1 MKMIKL
7 LTSVTLV
14 LLLCTAHA
22 QMYSTSGLNASGFN
36 PQASNK
42 IAYEKLQ
49 ISSTLMNNTTFIT
62 ISQLR
67 FGILRE
73 PFAPATTVTV
83 WVGGEDPGT
92 GGTFSSQNVGSQS
105 LNANGASTTTTYVT
119 IGNGMSALYTTGTL
133 NVVGFGDAE
142 VYIGLQFSNTDNR
155 NTWQYGG
162 MPMSPNSTDLT
173 YLYLYSS
180 PSFAYPNK
188 ATLSGMSLQMFGG
201 AGGALPVEL
210 TKFTA
215 SQTDKFQA
223 TLAWQTASERNNQ
236 GFQVEKSLD
245 GTLFRNIGFAKGMG
259 NSNLINDYEFKDND
273 LSKSAYYRL
282 KQVDL
287 DGKYTYSETVF
298 VEKDNRGKVK
308 ILVYPNP
315 SVGKF
320 FVEHATTIKVITVF
334 SLTGQVVFNQKTNDT
349 ERTEIDISN
358 LASGLYFVRLNDD
371 KGQTETKSIKVV
383 SQ

>member
-14 LLLCTAHA
+14 LLFCTAHA

-36 PQASNK
+36 PEASNK
-42 IAYEKLQ
+42 IAFEKLQ
-49 ISSTLMNNTTFIT
+49 ISSTLMNNTNFIT
-62 ISQLR
+62 ISKLKLGVLR
-67 FGILRE
+67 AAS
-73 PFAPATTVTV
+73 APATNVTV
-83 WVGGEDPGT
+83 WVGREDPGS
-92 GGTFSSQNVGSQS
+92 GGFYSQNVGSQF
-105 LNANGASTTTTYVT
+105 LDANTGS
-119 IGNGMSALYTTGTL
+119 SAITEYITLGTGLSSFFTTGIL
-133 NVVGFGDAE
+133 NVVGSGDAE

-155 NTWQYGG
+155 NSWQYGG
-162 MPMSPNSTDLT
+162 VPMAPNATDLT
-173 YLYLYSS
+173 YLYVYSQ
-180 PSFAYPNK
+180 PSFTYPNK
-188 ATLSGMSLQMFGG
+188 GTLSAMSLQMFGG
-201 AGGALPVEL
+201 AGGALPVEM

-245 GTLFRNIGFAKGMG
+245 GTLFRNIGFVKGLG
-259 NSNLINDYEFKDND
+259 NSNLINDYDFRDND

-287 DGKYTYSETVF
+287 DGKFTYSAAIF
-298 VEKDNRGKVK
+298 VEKDNKGKVK
-308 ILVYPNP
+308 TLVYPNP

-320 FVEHATTIKVITVF
+320 FVEHATSTKLITVF
-334 SLTGQVVFNQKTNDT
+334 NLTGQMVFNQKTNDT

-358 LASGLYFVRLNDD
+358 LASGLYFVRLNGDN
-371 KGQTETKSIKVV
+371 GLIETKSIKIIA
-383 SQ
+383 Q